1 MKAATTVAADLLET
15 AEIDIEFTDGRFA
28 VVGTDR
34 AVTLKEVAAK
44 AAESGTGGIAFSEM
58 ARWTPPASTF
68 PNGCHVAEVEVD
80 PATGV
85 IEVLRYSVVDDF
97 GTVINPMLVIGQIHG
112 GVAQGLG
119 QALQERVV
127 FDPDSGQLLTASFM
141 DYQMPRAVD
150 MPPIEVKLNSVPS
163 TTNMLGMKG
172 AGEAGAIGAPPAII
186 NAVVDAL
193 SELGITHIDMPATPE
208 AVWTAIRDAES
219 RLAAE

>member
-1 MKAATTVAADLLET
+1 M
-15 AEIDIEFTDGRFA
+15 
-28 VVGTDR
+28 
-34 AVTLKEVAAK
+34 AAK
-44 AAESGTGGIAFSEM
+44 AAAGGSGGIAFSEM

-68 PNGCHVAEVEVD
+68 PNGCHIAEVEID
-80 PATGV
+80 PATGIV
-85 IEVLRYSVVDDF
+85 EVLRYSVVDDF

-127 FDPDSGQLLTASFM
+127 FDPDSGQLLSGSFM

-193 SELGITHIDMPATPE
+193 SDLGITHIDMPVTPE
-208 AVWTAIRDAES
+208 SVWAAIRNAET
-219 RLAAE
+219 RMAAE